1 MKFKKFLYLTI
12 ALVIAFA
19 SVGAV
24 QSYAVVKKN
33 STSAAAK
40 KKTAVKKTVAKKT
53 KKKSSSYK
61 KRKTVKKRKTSKSI
75 VHKQYVPPVETP
87 LNDSLTLLVNSEIV
101 AWIPE
106 NLNPGGLRVN
116 SVKADKGTKT
126 AKVSLNENF
135 TYLPVTSDLVKGM
148 REKITSVL
156 PDSISDYYVSLNV
169 GDKNYSYY
177 ITTIDKLPEKYR
189 KNMPFV
195 VAADPYVN
203 ARKGMEGDIVALW
216 ASHGRYYK
224 PGSGA
229 WLWQRPQLFHVTED
243 THTMSYILP
252 YVVPML
258 ENAGAYVMLPRERDT
273 NKNEVIVD
281 NDIND
286 EGYLFSQPYYKEMC
300 GQTQW
305 STGDGEG
312 FIYDLPDFRDT
323 ENPFENGTYRQTSTV
338 TSGAPSVAAWY
349 ADIPED
355 GEYAVYVSYET
366 VPNSTTD
373 AHYTVNYSGG
383 SREFR
388 VNQSMGGG
396 TWIYLGTFPLEA
408 GYSDTEPIV
417 TLSNLSDKASG
428 MIVTADAVKIGGGM
442 GNIAR
447 SDSRS
452 DIYKNPSTPGNFPDL
467 SEEIAEGT
475 AEEGDVNDEI
485 VTIDE
490 TAQPNTLFSEFVSET
505 NFKVSGLPRFL
516 EGARYWLQWAGM
528 PEDVYS
534 PYHGT
539 DDYKDDYTSRGH
551 WVNYLAGGSRVLP
564 NHPGLNIPVDVAMA
578 LHSDAGKRADDS
590 FVGTLGIFY
599 TNGGDYYIDGTP
611 RTNSRTLT
619 DMLMRQIVNDI
630 RQTWEPNW
638 TRRSM
643 WDKSYVEARV
653 PEVPTA
659 LIEFMSHQNFADMW
673 YALDPAFR
681 FSVSRSIYKAI
692 GRFVSE
698 RKDRKFVVQPL
709 PVKNF
714 AIEKLSKKHYRL
726 SWQKTDDKLEP
737 TAEPNK
743 YIIFERTADELGFH
757 KLGETKSTHFE
768 IIVED
773 YDIHSFKIVA
783 VNDGGLSFPSEIL
796 ALREGAENGK
806 PVLIINGFTRISGPE
821 HFSTPDGVA
830 GFNATEDFGVP
841 YIKDISFI
849 GYQTEFRRNAG
860 ESFGRSGGDYAAQVI
875 AGNTFDFPYLH
886 GKAIAASNKGFVSS
900 SVGAVE
906 TGDVRLNDYEI
917 IDLILGKQ
925 KLTITGNGNTGLR
938 FFAFSKKLQEELSR
952 FTSKGG
958 DLMVSGQYVISDLY
972 DSRSAEGSRDFAR
985 KVLGITRGEG
995 SSSYSGHLSTKS
1007 GTMGSKMTART
1018 LSYCRTLNDKRYI
1031 VENPDL
1037 IVPSGDVDAE
1047 VFMTFSDS
1055 GNPAGI
1061 LTRNGK
1067 SKGAVMSVPFESI
1080 ENDEQRNSLM
1090 REILDYFEK

>member
-1 MKFKKFLYLTI
+1 YV
-12 ALVIAFA
+12 AL
-19 SVGAV
+19 SVG
-24 QSYAVVKKN
+24 
-33 STSAAAK
+33 
-40 KKTAVKKTVAKKT
+40 
-53 KKKSSSYK
+53 
-61 KRKTVKKRKTSKSI
+61 
-75 VHKQYVPPVETP
+75 E
-87 LNDSLTLLVNSEIV
+87 
-101 AWIPE
+101 
-106 NLNPGGLRVN
+106 
-116 SVKADKGTKT
+116 
-126 AKVSLNENF
+126 
-135 TYLPVTSDLVKGM
+135 
-148 REKITSVL
+148 
-156 PDSISDYYVSLNV
+156 
-169 GDKNYSYY
+169 KNYSYY
-177 ITTIDKLPEKYR
+177 ITTVDKLPEKYR
-189 KNMPFV
+189 KNTPFV
-195 VAADPYVN
+195 FAADPYVN
-203 ARKGMEGDIVALW
+203 AAKGMEGDIVAMW

-258 ENAGAYVMLPRERDT
+258 ENAGAYVMLPRERDI
-273 NKNEVIVD
+273 NRNEVIVD
-281 NDIND
+281 NDTND
-286 EGYLFSQPYYKEMC
+286 DGYLFSQPYYKEMT

-305 STGDGEG
+305 TTGEGEG

-323 ENPFENGTYRQTSTV
+323 ENPFENGTYRQTTTI
-338 TSGAPSVAAWY
+338 TSGTPSVAAWY
-349 ADIPED
+349 ADIPES
-355 GEYAVYVSYET
+355 GEYAIYVSYET

-383 SREFR
+383 TREFR
-388 VNQSMGGG
+388 VNQTMGGG

-408 GYSDTEPIV
+408 GYSDTEPVV
-417 TLSNLSDKASG
+417 TLSNISG
-428 MIVTADAVKIGGGM
+428 KSAGMVVTADAVKIGGGM

-447 SDSRS
+447 SDNRA
-452 DIYKNPSTPGNFPDL
+452 DVYKNPSTPEKLPDAVDENE
-467 SEEIAEGT
+467 SDEAIETDEESDAFEYNNDVADT
-475 AEEGDVNDEI
+475 SQSGDV
-485 VTIDE
+485 
-490 TAQPNTLFSEFVSET
+490 FSFFESDA
-505 NFKVSGLPRFL
+505 NFKISGLPRFL

-539 DDYKDDYTSRGH
+539 DDYKDDYTSRGN

-564 NHPGLNIPVDVAMA
+564 NHPGLNIPVDVVMA

-590 FVGTLGIFY
+590 FVGTLGIYY

-653 PEVPTA
+653 PEVPTS

-692 GRFVSE
+692 GRFVAE

-709 PVKNF
+709 AVKNF
-714 AIEKLSKKHYRL
+714 AISKVKTNHYKLTWEK
-726 SWQKTDDKLEP
+726 TNDPLEP
-737 TAEPNK
+737 TAVPDK

-768 IIVED
+768 VIVED
-773 YDIHSFKIVA
+773 NDIHSFKIVA
-783 VNDGGLSFPSEIL
+783 ANEGGLSFPSEIL
-796 ALREGAENGK
+796 ALREGTDSAI

-821 HFSTPDGVA
+821 HFSTNDGEA
-830 GFNATEDFGVP
+830 GFNAVADFGVP
-841 YIKDISFI
+841 YIRDISFI

-860 ESFGRSGGDYAAQVI
+860 EAFGRCEGDYAAQVI
-875 AGNTFDFPYLH
+875 AGNTFDFPYIH
-886 GKAIAASNKGFVSS
+886 GMAIAASDRGFVSS

-906 TGDVRLNDYEI
+906 TGVINLTKYNT

-925 KLTITGNGNTGLR
+925 KLTITGNGNTGIR
-938 FFAFSKKLQEELSR
+938 FFTFSKKLQEELSL

-958 DLMVSGQYVISDLY
+958 DLLVSGQYVISDLY

-985 KVLGITRGEG
+985 NVLGITRGEG
-995 SSSYSGHLSTKS
+995 SNSYIGRLTTKS
-1007 GTMGSKMTART
+1007 RTMGSKMSAGTF
-1018 LSYCRTLNDKRYI
+1018 SYCRTLNDKQYI

-1037 IVPSGDVDAE
+1037 IVPSGEVDAD

-1061 LTRNGK
+1061 LTKRGK
-1067 SKGAVMSVPFESI
+1067 SKGAVMSVPFEAI
-1080 ENDEQRNSLM
+1080 EDASDRSRLM
-1090 REILDYFEK
+1090 GEILDYFEK